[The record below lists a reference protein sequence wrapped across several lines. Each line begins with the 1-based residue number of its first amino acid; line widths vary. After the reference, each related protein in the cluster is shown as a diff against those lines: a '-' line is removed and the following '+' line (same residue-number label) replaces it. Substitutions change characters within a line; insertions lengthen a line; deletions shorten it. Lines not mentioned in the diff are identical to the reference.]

1 MKRNHVGRIFTEK
14 HFSLPKLHGLLRI
27 TGTDSGEDTSYVAGL
42 SSKHGWAQNLEGI
55 LSFIPH
61 TDPAGLTERGR
72 QCDSTVSH
80 MGTILCAVMC
90 HSILLPNSSQGS
102 AQTLQKSTAQRIPV
116 RARAAPLEGA
126 TPENK
131 SKVHFL
137 KYHTSCDDRVVVGGS
152 VVRSKADDVEEYM
165 IKRPEPEFQDLNEK
179 AQALKQILVDK
190 QRDCVTSTDAKSK
203 AAWFPYFYSKLVK
216 ERSLLVQTAFM
227 GGSI

>member
-42 SSKHGWAQNLEGI
+42 SSKHGWAQNLEEI

-72 QCDSTVSH
+72 QC
-80 MGTILCAVMC
+80 
-90 HSILLPNSSQGS
+90 
-102 AQTLQKSTAQRIPV
+102 
-116 RARAAPLEGA
+116 
-126 TPENK
+126 
-131 SKVHFL
+131 
-137 KYHTSCDDRVVVGGS
+137 
-152 VVRSKADDVEEYM
+152 ADDVEEYM
-165 IKRPEPEFQDLNEK
+165 IKQPEPEFQDLNEK